1 MILPLIVLGYFI
13 TKINF
18 KRGGSYVE
26 SPDFIKKK
34 KTTKNRKNDDDRR
47 FQYVAT
53 IALKLDEKKD
63 SQRFSNV
70 KSFINNCNWEG
81 LHQKLKIEKV

>member
-34 KTTKNRKNDDDRR
+34 KTTKNGKNDDDRC
-47 FQYVAT
+47 FQYAAT
-53 IALKLDEKKD
+53 IALKFDEKKR
-63 SQRFSNV
+63 STEIFE
-70 KSFINNCNWEG
+70 C
-81 LHQKLKIEKV
+81 